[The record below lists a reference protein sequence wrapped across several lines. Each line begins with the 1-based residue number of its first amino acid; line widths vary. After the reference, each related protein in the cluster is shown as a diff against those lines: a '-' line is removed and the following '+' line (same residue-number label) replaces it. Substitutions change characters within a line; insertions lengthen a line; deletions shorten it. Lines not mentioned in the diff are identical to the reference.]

1 MGHHDHHPPGHAHH
15 DSQPMGFAEKGSK
28 LLSHWIQHNSDH
40 AQNYRQWAAE
50 FRLNQLPQVATLLES
65 AAQLTLQIN
74 HTLDEAA
81 RIVASA
87 KSEH

>member
-15 DSQPMGFAEKGSK
+15 DSQPMSFAEKGSK

-74 HTLDEAA
+74 QTLDEAA